1 MRFSPSYAGRIWAL
15 LVIFSASS
23 LAVTASAK
31 KPDRRP
37 PPPPSAGCAEGGL
50 TQPKYA
56 MFLDGYPTGRWQLVE
71 LPCLDTQPESPA
83 TPRELALD
91 LPKNQRRKFQIAN
104 GDVFYSGG
112 QYRFVFAGRTG
123 PGDHWGIWGGVL
135 DISGGRITDIHPIV
149 RTAGKRE
156 EDPRFS
162 VDGQSI
168 VYKSV
173 YDNVGTIRIV
183 SPLDDWGGSYA
194 DIPFAAT
201 PGCELWVPTMLTTN
215 TVAYVR
221 RCDGDESDRVV
232 YDSGG
237 RQTELDSLG
246 DGPDRFS
253 HFTPLGD
260 LVYSHLDTS
269 AGRASLWYYNP
280 GNQPRELLDWTE
292 SDDDPFADRQ
302 FDYIAFSGWGGDG
315 YDLYLTRLS
324 DLLSNSPSAVKVTDG
339 INVLG
344 TVTFGYEETLP

>member
-1 MRFSPSYAGRIWAL
+1 MRFSASYGGRILAL
-15 LVIFSASS
+15 LVILSASS

-31 KPDRRP
+31 RPDRG
-37 PPPPSAGCAEGGL
+37 PPPPSAGCAEGGD

-56 MFLDGYPTGRWQLVE
+56 IFLDGYPTGRWQLLE

-135 DISGGRITDIHPIV
+135 DISGGRITEIHPIV
-149 RTAGKRE
+149 RTAGTRE

-168 VYKSV
+168 VYKS
-173 YDNVGTIRIV
+173 DGTIRIV
-183 SPLDDWGGSYA
+183 SPVDDWGGPYA
-194 DIPFAAT
+194 DYLFADAT
-201 PGCELWVPTMLTTN
+201 GCELWVPAMLATG

-221 RCDGDESDRVV
+221 RCGQDELEWDQSDRVV

-237 RQTELDSLG
+237 TQTELPSLG
-246 DGPDRFS
+246 GGPDRFS
-253 HFTPLGD
+253 HFTPFGD

-280 GNQPRELLDWTE
+280 GNEPYQLLDWTE

-302 FDYIAFSGWGGDG
+302 TDYIAFSGWGGDG
-315 YDLYLTRLS
+315 YDLYVTRLS
-324 DLLSNSPSAVKVTDG
+324 TLASGLPFAVKVTDG

-344 TVTFGYEETLP
+344 TVTFGYEETQP